1 MKLNKNYYYRKN
13 ERVINCYY
21 VRISKE
27 MLKKTNIKD
36 DDEIKLTVKDNKIII
51 EKEQKNG

>member
-13 ERVINCYY
+13 ERVVNCYY

-27 MLKKTNIKD
+27 MLKKTNINEN
-36 DDEIKLTVKDNKIII
+36 DEIKISVENNKIII
-51 EKEQKNG
+51 EKR